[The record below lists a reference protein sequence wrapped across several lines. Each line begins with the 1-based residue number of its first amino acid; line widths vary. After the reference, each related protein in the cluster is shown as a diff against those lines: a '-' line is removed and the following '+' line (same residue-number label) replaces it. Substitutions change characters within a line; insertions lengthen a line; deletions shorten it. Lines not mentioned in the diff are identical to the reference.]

1 MPNTIEYQGVPEIM
15 IYATAVG
22 WPEARPT
29 WLPEWL
35 PRMFE
40 AFELAS

>member
-1 MPNTIEYQGVPEIM
+1 MPDWVDLYCPPEIV
-15 IYATAVG
+15 IRWDADG

-35 PRMFE
+35 PMIFG
-40 AFELAS
+40 AFELFL